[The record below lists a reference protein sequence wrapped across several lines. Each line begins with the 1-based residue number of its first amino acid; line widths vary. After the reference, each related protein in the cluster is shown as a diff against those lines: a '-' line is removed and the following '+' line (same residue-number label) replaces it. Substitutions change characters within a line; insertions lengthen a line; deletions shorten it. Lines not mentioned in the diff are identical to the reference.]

1 MNLFDMLHQAQN
13 GNAFS
18 EMARRFG
25 LSEDQARSA
34 VEAMMPAFSTGLKR
48 NTAAPEGMFDLLRAL
63 SGGSHAGYFEDV
75 RQAFSDSGLADGNAI
90 LGHLFGS
97 KAVSR
102 AVAAQAAAVTGI
114 GQDILK
120 QMLPALAGMVMG
132 SLSKQSQDATG
143 SPLGALMEQF
153 VSNFGG
159 ARPGTGEGPLDR
171 YEREQAR
178 GNPFTEM
185 MEQFMGAG
193 AGAMSDN
200 PLSRMFRQ
208 FSDLAGGGRSGPGM
222 FDDLFESGRQM
233 GEAYQKNMESIFN
246 QNLGGTDRRR

>member
-1 MNLFDMLHQAQN
+1 MNLFDMLQQAQN
-13 GNAFS
+13 GNAFA

-25 LSEDQARSA
+25 LSEDQVTSA

-48 NTAAPEGMFDLLRAL
+48 NTAAPEDMVDFLRAL

-75 RQAFSDSGLADGNAI
+75 RQTFSDDGLADGNAI
-90 LGHLFGS
+90 LGHIFGS

-102 AVAAQAAAVTGI
+102 AVAAQAEAATGI

-143 SPLGALMEQF
+143 TPLGALMEQF
-153 VSNFGG
+153 VGNFGG
-159 ARPGTGEGPLDR
+159 ARPGGGEGPLDR
-171 YEREQAR
+171 YEREHAG
-178 GNPFTEM
+178 GNPFAEM
-185 MEQFMGAG
+185 MEQLMSTGAG
-193 AGAMSDN
+193 ATSDN
-200 PLSRMFRQ
+200 PHSRMFRQ
-208 FSDLAGGGRSGPGM
+208 FSDLAGGGSSGQGL

-233 GEAYQKNMESIFN
+233 GEEYQKNMESIFN
-246 QNLGGTDRRR
+246 QYLSGTDRRR